1 MLEVLPLKRP
11 RSLRQWYLDR
21 DRINLS
27 PSFERRSAPWA
38 LRDKQLLINSVLNRF
53 DIPKIYVADFTYV
66 ESSLNERRT
75 PFAMID
81 GKQRLTTFFAFLA
94 DELRLDDTPVFL
106 DGKNVSVDGFSYIE
120 LQHRFPALAR
130 RFEEFVPTVMSVI
143 SDSLEDVQELFIRL
157 NLSVSISGPERRN
170 AMPGP
175 LPHLIRDLSVHEFF
189 RKYAT
194 FPINRG
200 QDLNAAAKFLLMENV
215 QGFASVK
222 KKDLDRFV
230 EAAKDKTKDDF
241 QAPHAQANQTLGIMT
256 RVFRTSDPLLS
267 GQAQICAYYWLARTH
282 GTNHGARI
290 RDFLQHF
297 ELERAKARAASTARA
312 AGEDVPAPEATLIE
326 YNRKVRSPDDK
337 RTQEFLF
344 ATLES
349 SLQTF
354 LSHTTSPL
362 LGMP

>member
-1 MLEVLPLKRP
+1 MLQVIPLKKP
-11 RSLRQWYLDR
+11 RSILQWYLEREKID
-21 DRINLS
+21 LS
-27 PSFERRSAPWA
+27 PSYQRRGDLWP
-38 LRDKQLLINSVLNRF
+38 LRYKQLLINSVLNRF

-120 LQHRFPALAR
+120 LQHRFPVLAR
-130 RFEEFVPTVMSVI
+130 RFEDFVPTVMSVI

-222 KKDLDRFV
+222 KQDLDRFV

-241 QAPHAQANQTLGIMT
+241 QAPHAQANQTLNIMT

-282 GTNHGARI
+282 GTNHGTRI

-349 SLQTF
+349 GLQAF

-362 LGMP
+362 PGMP